1 MTLVHEIHSSSLRS
15 YRQCRQLW
23 QWRHVDNW
31 EPIKKPAPLE
41 DGTVWHKAL
50 EVLYNPDTWTKPLA
64 ELYQAANAA
73 LIEEA
78 GKQCND
84 YLHRAGKYQLDED
97 ELLDYK
103 ERVDLLRSMLT
114 RLCRTLDRETYKPI
128 LVEQEFSCPIRDE
141 SGEQLSCGCSQCLH
155 VHPSGTYMG
164 RPVTFNCRVDV
175 VLEDKEGYIW
185 AVDHK
190 STAQLLREDSVTPEL
205 EDQLPQYLWCLRQN
219 GYSVT
224 GIILNQFRKAVP
236 KPPKRLEHMQQGR
249 QFSVNKAQLTDI
261 HTART
266 TFQRRDPKAYKL
278 GLYNEYLAWLAENGP
293 QYTRQF
299 VVIKTPDQLDEVG
312 ANLLKQTR
320 EVINEGPA
328 IYPNSN
334 RMNCEN
340 CSFQL
345 PCFAQQSRLDYRA
358 ELEAGFVQSEPYYI
372 VRRRQL

>member
-1 MTLVHEIHSSSLRS
+1 
-15 YRQCRQLW
+15 
-23 QWRHVDNW
+23 
-31 EPIKKPAPLE
+31 
-41 DGTVWHKAL
+41 
-50 EVLYNPDTWTKPLA
+50 
-64 ELYQAANAA
+64 
-73 LIEEA
+73 
-78 GKQCND
+78 
-84 YLHRAGKYQLDED
+84 
-97 ELLDYK
+97 
-103 ERVDLLRSMLT
+103 
-114 RLCRTLDRETYKPI
+114 
-128 LVEQEFSCPIRDE
+128 
-141 SGEQLSCGCSQCLH
+141 
-155 VHPSGTYMG
+155 MG